1 MPDSL
6 LDNSQVGMENAESMF
21 TRQID
26 GINELVA
33 FAEQME
39 AIIEFITKFDGF
51 TTPGDILHTADEV
64 LAYDPYET

>member
-6 LDNSQVGMENAESMF
+6 LDNSQVGMENVESMY

-26 GINELVA
+26 GINELVG

-64 LAYDPYET
+64 LTYDPYET